1 MTEAELLK
9 LIEDGENIRV
19 EFKKSTTEITKDVY
33 DTVCSFSN
41 REGGIIL
48 LGVKDN
54 GEILGVAPDAVDRMK
69 KDFATSINN
78 GQKINPPL
86 YLQPEACTVDGRT
99 LLVIQVPSG
108 SQVCRHHGRI
118 FDRSHEADID
128 ITDNSDMVYQL
139 YARKSGSYF
148 VNKVTRFQME
158 DLRPDLM
165 ERARAMTASR
175 GQPSVEVHVRRRTAA
190 QRRSDL
196 KRPRK
201 AARRHYPCGDSSVR
215 EGQHDSVRIA
225 AAQNGRHF
233 PGGKPGSL

>member
-1 MTEAELLK
+1 MTEVELLK
-9 LIEDGENIRV
+9 LIEGGENIQV

-41 REGGIIL
+41 RDGGTIV

-54 GEILGVAPDAVDRMK
+54 GEILGIAPDAVDRMK
-69 KDFATSINN
+69 KDFVTSINN

-86 YLQPEACTVDGRT
+86 YLRPETYTVNGRT

-158 DLRPDLM
+158 DLRPDLI

-175 GQPSVEVHVRRRTAA
+175 TANHPWKSLSDEELLRRRADFERPRTAA
-190 QRRSDL
+190 GRHHSGGDPSVWQRL
-196 KRPRK
+196 
-201 AARRHYPCGDSSVR
+201 
-215 EGQHDSVRIA
+215 HDPIRTA
-225 AAQNGRHF
+225 AAQNRRYF
-233 PGGKPGSL
+233 SGGKCGPL